1 MQKKLCFLIGHRETD
16 AALYDVLYREIE
28 RHIREM
34 GVTDFLVGHYGGFDR
49 LAVRV
54 LQNIRQRYPQ
64 TRLFLLLPY
73 HPAGQ
78 PVEIPAGF
86 AGSWYPPG
94 MEKVPRRYAIV
105 RANRCAVERAQYLIA
120 GVWHPASNAQKLVEY
135 ARRRERKGKIAVTV
149 LHDPNAGC

>member
-1 MQKKLCFLIGHRETD
+1 MQEKLCFLIGHREAD

-28 RHIREM
+28 RHIREK

-73 HPAGQ
+73 HPAG
-78 PVEIPAGF
+78 
-86 AGSWYPPG
+86 
-94 MEKVPRRYAIV
+94 
-105 RANRCAVERAQYLIA
+105 
-120 GVWHPASNAQKLVEY
+120 
-135 ARRRERKGKIAVTV
+135 
-149 LHDPNAGC
+149 